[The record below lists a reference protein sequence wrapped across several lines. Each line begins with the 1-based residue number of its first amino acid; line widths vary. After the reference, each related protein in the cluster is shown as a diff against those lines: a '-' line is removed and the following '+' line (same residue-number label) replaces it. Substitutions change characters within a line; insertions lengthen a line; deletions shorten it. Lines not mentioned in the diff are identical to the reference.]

1 MIKNERQY
9 LITKAQADRFTEA
22 LRKLD
27 AGAADQSERHPP
39 LLAVQKEALQSQLS
53 DLEADIREY
62 EILKA
67 GNFAFEQLESIS
79 ELPKLLI
86 SARIASGLSQRGLA
100 DRLGVKEQ
108 QIQRYEASDYAS
120 ASFARIKKVVSALG
134 MEPDDA
140 LLAGVVS
147 REDHHGER

>member
-9 LITKAQADRFTEA
+9 RITRAQADRFSEA

-27 AGAADQSERHPP
+27 ARGTDQSESHPR
-39 LLAVQKEALQSQLS
+39 LLTVQKEALQSQLS

-62 EILKA
+62 EALKA
-67 GNFAFEQLESIS
+67 GDFAFEQLASIS

-86 SARIASGLSQRGLA
+86 RARIASGLSQRALA
-100 DRLGVKEQ
+100 DRLGLKEQ

-120 ASFARIKKVVSALG
+120 ASFARIKGVVSALG
-134 MEPDDA
+134 VKLDGD
-140 LLAGVVS
+140 LV
-147 REDHHGER
+147 

>member
-9 LITKAQADRFTEA
+9 LITKAQADRFSEA
-22 LRKLD
+22 LRNLN
-27 AGAADQSERHPP
+27 AAAADQSEFDPA
-39 LLAVQKEALQSQLS
+39 LLAVQQEALQSQLS

-62 EILKA
+62 ELLKA
-67 GNFAFEQLESIS
+67 GNFAFEQLESIA

-86 SARIASGLSQRGLA
+86 RARIASGLSQRGLA

-120 ASFARIKKVVSALG
+120 ASFDRIKRVASALG
-134 MEPDDA
+134 IEPDDA
-140 LLAGVVS
+140 FA
-147 REDHHGER
+147 

>member
-9 LITKAQADRFTEA
+9 RITRAQADRFSEA

-27 AGAADQSERHPP
+27 AGGTDQSESRPR
-39 LLAVQKEALQSQLS
+39 LLTVQKEALQSQLS

-62 EILKA
+62 EALKA
-67 GNFAFEQLESIS
+67 GDFAFEQLAIIS

-86 SARIASGLSQRGLA
+86 RARIASGLSQRALA
-100 DRLGVKEQ
+100 DRLGLKEQ

-120 ASFARIKKVVSALG
+120 ASFARIKGVMSALG
-134 MEPDDA
+134 VKLDGD
-140 LLAGVVS
+140 LV
-147 REDHHGER
+147 